1 MYIILIIEKKNFLL
15 FYGKLRTKYKAIRK
29 FKIAEFD

>member
-1 MYIILIIEKKNFLL
+1 LKRKNFLL